1 MKFLELYES
10 WCRHNS
16 CLSLMLLAGACKS
29 VSLVWYALFWE
40 PKQQLE
46 SPRWQMGDL
55 VESWGSSILLSEF
68 YFRFVVVPA
77 AAAASAPFTLVLTLA
92 LALDP
97 TPTSA
102 TAFAVVIKQNA
113 FVLRSTAPL
122 SVCNQNLL
130 ETNNESSSTR
140 EHFVVQYKE
149 HMMNLFWKRQFHFGV
164 ELPRQPFSICTTF
177 PCRLSSS
184 SPSIHINYSQTKNI
198 CWL

>member
-1 MKFLELYES
+1 
-10 WCRHNS
+10 
-16 CLSLMLLAGACKS
+16 
-29 VSLVWYALFWE
+29 
-40 PKQQLE
+40 
-46 SPRWQMGDL
+46 MGDL

-68 YFRFVVVPA
+68 YFRFVVVP
-77 AAAASAPFTLVLTLA
+77 AASAPFTLVLTLA

-149 HMMNLFWKRQFHFGV
+149 HMMNLF
-164 ELPRQPFSICTTF
+164 
-177 PCRLSSS
+177 
-184 SPSIHINYSQTKNI
+184 
-198 CWL
+198 